1 MIINICKHGNIDA
14 ELAERPRTRLQIE
27 VRGFNSPTLLMIGKK
42 QTSFFFF
49 SGKGGV
55 GKTTVSA
62 ATALWFSKQ
71 GKKTLVISID
81 PAHSLSDSFEKKI
94 GGEVRQLGRNLYGLE
109 IDPAKAMQEYKEKFM
124 PKIENSFLG
133 SMGLEETF
141 DIAGMTPGMDE
152 IAAFDKFL
160 KYMNSDE
167 YDIIIFDTAPTGHAL
182 RFLSLPDVLD
192 SWVGKM
198 IKIRMQFAG
207 IAGLVG
213 KLLPFGGKGK
223 SAAEAASDEP
233 EKLGAE
239 QLEGMKQRI
248 KAAKE
253 ILSNPKRT
261 HFNLVL
267 IPEDMSIFESER
279 SLEALADFNIPVE
292 GVVVNNMVPDS
303 MHCKF
308 CSARREMQQAR
319 MKTIVQKFRKY
330 RISELQLFP
339 KEVKGTA
346 MLEKVASLL
355 YGK

>member
-1 MIINICKHGNIDA
+1 MS
-14 ELAERPRTRLQIE
+14 PRDISS
-27 VRGFNSPTLLMIGKK
+27 NK
-42 QTSFFFF
+42 QTQFYFF

-94 GGEVRQLGRNLYGLE
+94 GGEVKQLGKGLYGLE

-133 SMGLEETF
+133 SMGLEDTF

-192 SWVGKM
+192 SWIGKM

-213 KLLPFGGKGK
+213 KLLPFGSKG
-223 SAAEAASDEP
+223 EQP

-267 IPEDMSIFESER
+267 IPEEMSIFESER
-279 SLEALADFNIPVE
+279 SLKALADFNIPVE

-308 CSARREMQQAR
+308 CAARREMQAAR
-319 MKTIVQKFRKY
+319 LKTIGQVFRKY
-330 RISELQLFP
+330 RISKLQLFP
-339 KEVKGTA
+339 KEVKGIA